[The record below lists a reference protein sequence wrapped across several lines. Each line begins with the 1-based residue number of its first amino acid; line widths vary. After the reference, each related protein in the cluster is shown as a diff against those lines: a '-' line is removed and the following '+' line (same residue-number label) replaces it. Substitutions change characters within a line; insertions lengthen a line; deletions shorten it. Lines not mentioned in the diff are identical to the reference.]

1 MDDRGGTYSDSVPKA
16 NGLGEDVV
24 MRRLRA
30 WQFSV
35 VAVVAIATGPA
46 AFGHGP
52 FGPARGYVSSV
63 TSIEPNVLGLQASV
77 VGDRLLVRNWSPKTV
92 IILAP
97 DGRPYLRFG
106 RRGVFASS
114 GLGWTRVSG
123 GTSYGWHDPRVRW
136 SGRQAPEAVR
146 RHPEQ
151 AHLLR
156 AWRVRGSAGE
166 KAFVIRGLLGYA
178 PPPATKRDAGLWT
191 WLAPVLGGT
200 AAAGLA
206 FLALRSRSRPTAGA
220 GSGSG
225 PATATRRAPGSRFRR
240 RARSSRRS

>member
-1 MDDRGGTYSDSVPKA
+1 
-16 NGLGEDVV
+16 

-30 WQFSV
+30 WRFP
-35 VAVVAIATGPA
+35 VAALVAIATAPA

-52 FGPARGYVSSV
+52 FGPAKGYVSSV

-77 VGDRLLVRNWSPKTV
+77 LGDRLVVRNWSTRTV
-92 IILAP
+92 TILAP

-114 GLGWTRVSG
+114 GFRWKRVSG
-123 GTSYGWHDPRVRW
+123 GTSYAWHDPRVRW
-136 SGRQAPEAVR
+136 TERQAPEAVR

-156 AWRVRGSAGE
+156 SWRVRGSAGG

-178 PPPATKRDAGLWT
+178 PPAAAKRDPGLWT
-191 WLAPVLGGT
+191 WLAPALGGV

-206 FLALRSRSRPTAGA
+206 FLVLRS
-220 GSGSG
+220 
-225 PATATRRAPGSRFRR
+225 ATATRRAPGSRFRR
-240 RARSSRRS
+240 RGRSSRRS

>member
-1 MDDRGGTYSDSVPKA
+1 MTRF
-16 NGLGEDVV
+16 
-24 MRRLRA
+24 RA
-30 WQFSV
+30 WRIPV
-35 VAVVAIATGPA
+35 VAVVATTIAPA

-77 VGDRLLVRNWSPKTV
+77 AGDRLVVRNWSTRPVT
-92 IILAP
+92 ILGP

-114 GLGWTRVSG
+114 GFGWKRVSG
-123 GTSYGWHDPRVRW
+123 GTSYSWHDPRVRW
-136 SGRQAPEAVR
+136 AGRQAPEVVR

-156 AWRVRGSAGE
+156 AWRVRGSAGG
-166 KAFVIRGLLGYA
+166 KPFLIRGLLGYA
-178 PPPATKRDAGLWT
+178 PPPATKRDAGPWT
-191 WLAPVLGGT
+191 WLAPVLGGV

-206 FLALRSRSRPTAGA
+206 LLVLRSRSRPAA
-220 GSGSG
+220 AADSGSRG
-225 PATATRRAPGSRFRR
+225 STATRRAPGSRFRR

>member
-1 MDDRGGTYSDSVPKA
+1 
-16 NGLGEDVV
+16 
-24 MRRLRA
+24 MRPFRA
-30 WQFSV
+30 WPIPV
-35 VAVVAIATGPA
+35 IAAVTIATAPE

-77 VGDRLLVRNWSPKTV
+77 VGDQLLVRNWSTKTV
-92 IILAP
+92 TILGP

-114 GLGWTRVSG
+114 GFGWKRISG

-136 SGRQAPEAVR
+136 TGRQAPEAVR

-156 AWRVRGSAGE
+156 AWRVRGSAGG
-166 KAFVIRGLLGYA
+166 KPFLIRGLLGYA
-178 PPPATKRDAGLWT
+178 PPPATKRDAGPWT
-191 WLAPVLGGT
+191 WLAPTLGGV

-206 FLALRSRSRPTAGA
+206 FLVLRSRSRPART

-225 PATATRRAPGSRFRR
+225 RATETRRAPGSRFRR

>member
-1 MDDRGGTYSDSVPKA
+1 MTGF
-16 NGLGEDVV
+16 
-24 MRRLRA
+24 RA
-30 WQFSV
+30 WPI
-35 VAVVAIATGPA
+35 AVVAAVTIATAPA

-77 VGDRLLVRNWSPKTV
+77 VGDHLLVRNWSTRTV
-92 IILAP
+92 TILAP

-114 GLGWTRVSG
+114 GFGWKHVSG

-136 SGRQAPEAVR
+136 TGRQAPEAVR

-156 AWRVRGSAGE
+156 AWRVRGSAGG

-178 PPPATKRDAGLWT
+178 PPPAAKRDPGPWT
-191 WLAPVLGGT
+191 WLAPVLGGV

-206 FLALRSRSRPTAGA
+206 FLVRRSRNRPTAGA

-225 PATATRRAPGSRFRR
+225 RATATRRAPGSRFRR